1 MKTKVAVVKCKDYDR
16 ANLLKAVSKA
26 FDLLGGISAFIKK
39 GEKVLVK
46 PNLLSARLPEDGVCT
61 HLEVIRAVVKLV
73 KDCGAVPFI
82 GDNPGGSIS
91 PASVYEASGVAS
103 LAKEEEVELKDAKDI
118 KVVNGIPIVAYIF
131 ECDKII
137 NLPKM
142 KTHSLMGV
150 TGAVKNM
157 YGAVAGLHKSVLH
170 KRFPSPEE
178 FAKVLV
184 DTFEITKPCLT
195 LMDGIV
201 SMDQAG
207 PAAGRLRNSGLLVA
221 GEDGVAIDA
230 VFAALIGIKP
240 LDVLTTKESYKRK
253 LGEADLKNIEILG
266 ESVREN
272 LINGLELPGM
282 PGVITF
288 LGPFVKFV
296 AGFVKF
302 GPYINEAFCK
312 KCMICRDSCPV
323 SAIVINPVSSAIDL
337 KKCIR
342 CMCCH
347 EVCPHKAIE
356 LKRNFLA
363 RRFGI

>member
-1 MKTKVAVVKCKDYDR
+1 MKTKVAVVRCKDYGR
-16 ANLLKAVSKA
+16 TNLLKAVGKA

-39 GEKVLVK
+39 GDRVLIK

-61 HLEVIRAVVKLV
+61 HLEVIRAVVRLV
-73 KDCGAVPFI
+73 KDCGATPFI

-91 PASVYEASGVAS
+91 PAEVYEASGVAS
-103 LAKEEEVELKDAKDI
+103 LAKEESVELKEAKDI
-118 KVVNGIPIVAYIF
+118 KVVNGIPIAAYIF

-170 KRFPSPEE
+170 KRFPTPEE

-184 DTFEITKPCLT
+184 DTFEITKPGLT

-207 PAAGRLRNSGLLVA
+207 PAAGRLKNSGLLIA

-230 VFAALIGIKP
+230 VFAALIGTKP

-253 LGEADLKNIEILG
+253 LGDADLKNIEILG

-272 LINGLELPGM
+272 LINGFELPGT
-282 PGVITF
+282 PGLITF
-288 LGPFVKFV
+288 LGPFAKFV
-296 AGFVKF
+296 AGFIKF
-302 GPYINEAFCK
+302 GPDIIEASCK

-323 SAIVINPVSSAIDL
+323 SAIAINPGRSTIDL